1 MPSQLKRSTADAS
14 AMSKPHIQKEF
25 APLTKDEVEAVAVAK
40 LIGSDERSVVGWVYR
55 WNTGSLGVLWRN
67 GPMRVVNCCPELT
80 DVEQREIDFH
90 GLCQICSSGSGH
102 T

>member
-1 MPSQLKRSTADAS
+1 
-14 AMSKPHIQKEF
+14 MSRPRILEEL

-67 GPMRVVNCCPELT
+67 GPKRVVNCCPELT
-80 DVEQREIDFH
+80 DAEQSEIDFH
-90 GLCQICSSGSGH
+90 GLGQIRSYGGGQ